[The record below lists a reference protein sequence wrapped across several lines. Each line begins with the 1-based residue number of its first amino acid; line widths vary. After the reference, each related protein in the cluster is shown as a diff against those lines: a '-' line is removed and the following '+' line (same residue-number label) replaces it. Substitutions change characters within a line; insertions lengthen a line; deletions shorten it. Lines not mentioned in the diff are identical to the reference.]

1 MRRFNF
7 WRIWLFIVAVV
18 ITVFGVLM
26 AFLNQTAVF
35 AIFNREINVVFW
47 PNGEVGRELP
57 QFQSWVYGVWGATV
71 AGMGIFAAYVAHYP
85 FARRE
90 KWARQCLAAGTVV
103 WYVLDTYISLA
114 SGVVF
119 NALFNTLVFLL
130 IVAPLVFTWRD
141 FETSN

>member
-1 MRRFNF
+1 MRKFNF

-35 AIFNREINVVFW
+35 AVFNREINVVFW
-47 PNGEVGRELP
+47 PTGEIGKGLP

-114 SGVVF
+114 SGVIF
-119 NALFNTLVFLL
+119 NALFNTVIFLL
-130 IVAPLVFTWRD
+130 IAVPLGFTWKE
-141 FETSN
+141 FKAAN

>member
-7 WRIWLFIVAVV
+7 WRIWLLIVAVA
-18 ITVFGVLM
+18 IAVFGVLM

-35 AIFNREINVVFW
+35 STFNREINVVFW
-47 PNGEVGRELP
+47 PSGEVGRGLP

-85 FARRE
+85 FAKRE

-114 SGVVF
+114 SGVIF
-119 NALFNTLVFLL
+119 NALFNTVIILL
-130 IVAPLVFTWRD
+130 IAFPLGFTWKE
-141 FETSN
+141 FEAV

>member
-1 MRRFNF
+1 MRSFNF

-18 ITVFGVLM
+18 IAVFGVLM
-26 AFLNQTAVF
+26 AFLNQTAIF
-35 AIFNREINVVFW
+35 AIFNREINAVFW
-47 PNGEVGRELP
+47 PSGEIGRGLP

-90 KWARQCLAAGTVV
+90 KWARQCLAAGTGV

-114 SGVVF
+114 SGVIF
-119 NALFNTLVFLL
+119 NALFNTVIFLL
-130 IVAPLVFTWRD
+130 IAVPLGFTWKE
-141 FETSN
+141 FKAG

>member
-1 MRRFNF
+1 MRRFDF
-7 WRIWLFIVAVV
+7 WKVWLFVVAVV
-18 ITVFGVLM
+18 IAVFGVLM

-35 AIFNREINVVFW
+35 AVFNREINFVFW
-47 PNGEVGRELP
+47 PTGEVGRGVLE
-57 QFQSWVYGVWGATV
+57 FQSWVYGVWGATV
-71 AGMGIFAAYVAHYP
+71 AGMGIFAAYVARYP
-85 FARRE
+85 FARKE

-103 WYVLDTYISLA
+103 WFVLDTSISLA
-114 SGVVF
+114 FGVVF